1 MHVGLGPLVVVLL
14 LLSPPWV
21 IGENRVLE
29 SLRTLE
35 DTDWRWWVFGVFFVL
50 WAVPIIAVAG
60 YLQARKVGLETA
72 LIRQRFEALLGDK
85 QLPISVDV
93 DTKIPVLVAEPLR
106 IPIEVNTKLAF
117 DESLDIETSV
127 PLRVDLPL
135 DSVIET
141 SVFGLGTIKVPIRAN
156 IPIDLV
162 VPIKG
167 KIRIKTD
174 ALPVHIKDECVAQ
187 LPVFEVPIHSRFETK
202 LALLDNLR
210 TVRQELKKGVGE
222 VLATLDAPKKTE

>member
-1 MHVGLGPLVVVLL
+1 VHVGLGPLVVVLL

-50 WAVPIIAVAG
+50 WVVPIIAVAG

-117 DESLDIETSV
+117 DERFGMLETLRERGMRGATSSGLNGVDDDRDGV
-127 PLRVDLPL
+127 PASADCEHQRI
-135 DSVIET
+135 VIA
-141 SVFGLGTIKVPIRAN
+141 SGAGFCR
-156 IPIDLV
+156 
-162 VPIKG
+162 
-167 KIRIKTD
+167 
-174 ALPVHIKDECVAQ
+174 
-187 LPVFEVPIHSRFETK
+187 
-202 LALLDNLR
+202 
-210 TVRQELKKGVGE
+210 
-222 VLATLDAPKKTE
+222 